1 MPSDEQ
7 LRYYLKRV
15 VGDLDEANARVRE
28 LEQKDSEP
36 IAIVGMACR
45 FPGGVR
51 DPEQLWHLVAEG
63 RDAISTFP
71 SNRGWDLEGLYHPD
85 ADHPGTAYTREGG
98 FLHDA
103 ADFDAAFFGIS
114 PNEARAM
121 DPQQR
126 LLLEC
131 SWEAIESAGIDPL
144 SLRQSRTGV
153 FAGLMYQD
161 YAILASGDE
170 SALDHLGTGTSGSV
184 GSGRIA
190 YALGLEGPAVTI
202 DTACSS
208 SLVAMH
214 LAAHSLRAGDTSL
227 ALAGGVAL
235 MATPGML
242 VAFTKQ
248 RALSRDGRCKPFSD
262 DADGTGFSE
271 GAGVVLLERLSD
283 ARRNGHQVH
292 AIVRG
297 SAVNSDGASN
307 GLSAPNGPSQQ
318 RVIAQALASARLGPD
333 AVDVVEAHGTG
344 TTLGDPIEAQ
354 ALLATYGK
362 HRDPGRP
369 LRLGSIK
376 SNFGHTQAAAG
387 MAGVIKMVEAMR
399 HGVMPKSL
407 HVGRPSEKVDWDSGA
422 VKVLDEA
429 LPWPDTGQP
438 RRSGVSS
445 FGISGTNA
453 HVILEEPEA
462 VPAAETSV
470 TVAGGTTDRV
480 PILLSAKS
488 TEAVRAQASRLR
500 THLTDHPDLA
510 LADVGRALATRRA
523 VFEHRAGFVAS
534 GRDDLLTRLAEL
546 EETVRAR
553 PSGKVLFVFPGQ
565 GSQWAGMAVSLLEES
580 EIFARRVGE
589 CAAAL
594 EEFLDWS
601 VLDVLRGVPGAP
613 SLDRIDVV
621 QPALWSMMVALA
633 DVWRG
638 HGVTPAGVVGH
649 SQGEVAAACFIGAL
663 SLRDGARIIATR
675 SKLWTQ
681 LEGLGATH
689 TVSLPA
695 DEVARRIEP
704 WGAALSIASDNG
716 PQSTTVS
723 GERRAVDEL
732 AAELD
737 QDEVPNRRI
746 RGIGVAAHS
755 AQVDVFH
762 ERLLD
767 ELRPVTGLS
776 SDIPLYSTVTG
787 DVMDTTRMDAV
798 HWWENAR
805 NPVRFQQAV
814 RKALAGGID
823 GFVEVSPHPTL
834 LPAVEEIVLDAG
846 VRAAT
851 APTLRRDEGGTERV
865 LAALTEAYTQGV
877 QVDWGTVFT
886 GDTAP
891 VVPLPPYAFQHRR
904 YWAEPT
910 LSAVPVA
917 AAGAPADQWRY
928 RVRWRPMADAPV
940 PASWGR
946 WAVLTPGTAEDKAV
960 ADALRRRGAHVDV
973 ITMDGREDL
982 EAALRETDCAVSLY
996 ALGDEHTLFDS
1007 VRLFQRFEA
1016 SASTGRL
1023 WCVTREA
1030 VAASESDAPGRLEQA
1045 GLWAFGR
1052 VVALEHPTRWGGLVD
1067 LPARTGERTWD
1078 LLTEALGR
1086 TDGEDQMAV
1095 RESGLLARRLVRAA
1109 PRGSGEPEW
1118 KPRGTVLVTGG
1129 TSGVGALMA
1138 RWLAKTGAE
1147 RLVLTSRRG
1156 PDAPGIDEL
1165 TAELE
1170 ESGAKVRVVAC
1181 DVSDRDAVAK
1191 LLDGA
1196 GVDAVFHSAG
1206 ALTGAAT
1213 VEIDEAHLAE
1223 TLAAKARGAWHLHE
1237 LAGDLDAFV
1246 LVSSGAGVW
1255 GGGGQGAYAVANAQ
1269 LDALAELRRSQG
1281 LPATAVAW
1289 GGWGGG
1295 GTLAHD
1301 PATAEALRRR
1311 GNRMMDPDLAIGAM
1325 HGALDDGDTTLV
1337 VADIDWTLFAP
1348 TFTIGRPAPLL
1359 AEIPEAAPQ
1368 APVTGPEAARRP
1380 SEAIPDLV
1388 RRLVASVLGHGSA
1401 SDIDPEQSLA
1411 EAGFDSLMSIRLRNA
1426 LAEATGKRL
1435 QADLAFAYPTVAA
1448 ISELLSDETSE
1459 EGDGTP
1465 GRPDPSDTL
1474 YAFFRSAWEQDRIG
1488 DGYQLLNAA
1497 ADLRPTFGLAEASEN
1512 RVPAVRLSR
1521 GEAEPMV
1528 ILFSTY
1534 VAIGGV
1540 HEYVRLSSH
1549 FRGRREVAVLQP
1561 PGFEREH
1568 ALPADLDVF
1577 LDAQAE
1583 AVLETADGR
1592 PFVLVGLS
1600 SGGTMAHAIA
1610 SRLERSGHAVAG
1622 VGLMDVYYHPE
1633 DIIDKFDGN
1642 LDAGMF
1648 AREETWTPMT
1658 TPRLTTAAWYLQLF
1672 GGWVPPAIDAPT
1684 LLMRASEPHSEP
1696 LSDRPEDWQ
1705 ATWDLPHRAVDVPGN
1720 HFTLVEQHAEQTAAA
1735 LEEWLTSL

>member
-1 MPSDEQ
+1 MTRSSCGTWSPRAGTRS
-7 LRYYLKRV
+7 RR
-15 VGDLDEANARVRE
+15 
-28 LEQKDSEP
+28 SP
-36 IAIVGMACR
+36 
-45 FPGGVR
+45 P
-51 DPEQLWHLVAEG
+51 
-63 RDAISTFP
+63 
-71 SNRGWDLEGLYHPD
+71 NRGWDLEGLYHPD

-98 FLHDA
+98 FVYEA
-103 ADFDAAFFGIS
+103 GDFDAAFFGIS

-144 SLRQSRTGV
+144 SLRESRTGV

-161 YAILASGDE
+161 YAILSSADE
-170 SALDHLGTGTSGSV
+170 SAQDHVGTGTSGSV

-271 GAGVVLLERLSD
+271 GAGVVMMERLSD

-292 AIVRG
+292 AIIRG

-318 RVIAQALASARLGPD
+318 RVIAQALANARLGPD
-333 AVDVVEAHGTG
+333 AVDIVEAHGTG
-344 TTLGDPIEAQ
+344 TKLGDPIEAQ
-354 ALLATYGK
+354 ALLATYGR
-362 HRDPGRP
+362 HRGHGRP

-376 SNFGHTQAAAG
+376 SNLGHTQAAAG

-407 HVGRPSEKVDWDSGA
+407 HVGKPSEKVDWTAGA
-422 VKVLDEA
+422 VTVLDEA
-429 LPWPDTGQP
+429 EPWPDTGQP
-438 RRSGVSS
+438 RRSAVSS

-453 HVILEEPEA
+453 HIILEEPES
-462 VPAAETSV
+462 VPQAETGV
-470 TVAGGTTDRV
+470 TAAGAATDRV

-488 TEAVRAQASRLR
+488 PDAVRAQASRLR
-500 THLTDHPDLA
+500 THLIAHPDLA

-534 GRDDLLTRLAEL
+534 SREDLLTRLAEL

-553 PSGKVLFVFPGQ
+553 PGGKVLFLFPGQ
-565 GSQWAGMAVSLLEES
+565 GSQWVGMGRALIDSS
-580 EIFARRVGE
+580 EVFARRIGE
-589 CAAAL
+589 CAAAMD
-594 EEFLDWS
+594 EFLDWS
-601 VLDVLRGVPGAP
+601 VIDVLRGEPGSP

-621 QPALWSMMVALA
+621 QPALWAMMVALG
-633 DVWRG
+633 DVWRE
-638 HGVTPAGVVGH
+638 HGVTPAGVMGH
-649 SQGEVAAACFIGAL
+649 SQGEVAAACFAGAL

-675 SKLWTQ
+675 SKLWTE
-681 LEGLGATH
+681 LVGKGGTH

-704 WGAALSIASDNG
+704 WGGALSIASDNG
-716 PQSTTVS
+716 PLSTTVS
-723 GERRAVDEL
+723 GELNALDEF
-732 AAELD
+732 AAELEAA
-737 QDEVPNRRI
+737 EVGNRRI
-746 RGIGVAAHS
+746 RGISVAAHS
-755 AQVDVFH
+755 AQVDIFH
-762 ERLLD
+762 ERLLTD
-767 ELRPVTGLS
+767 LAPVAPSGC
-776 SDIPLYSTVTG
+776 DIPLYSTVTG
-787 DVMDTTRMDAV
+787 DLVDTSRMDAE
-798 HWWENAR
+798 HWWNNAR
-805 NPVRFQQAV
+805 YPVRFQQAV

-823 GFVEVSPHPTL
+823 GVVEISPHPTL
-834 LPAVEEIVLDAG
+834 LPAVQEIADDTGARIATG
-846 VRAAT
+846 V
-851 APTLRRDEGGTERV
+851 TLRRDEGGPERV
-865 LAALTEAYTQGV
+865 LTALAEAWAQGV
-877 QVDWGTVFT
+877 RVDWDTVFT
-886 GDTAP
+886 GEPAP

-904 YWAEPT
+904 YWAEP
-910 LSAVPVA
+910 SAPAAVAA

-928 RVRWRPMADAPV
+928 RVRWRPLSGAAA

-946 WAVLTPGTAEDKAV
+946 WVVLTPGTAEDKAV
-960 ADALRRRGAHVDV
+960 ADALRRRGADVDV
-973 ITMDGREDL
+973 VTLDGREDL
-982 EAALRETDCAVSLY
+982 EQELRDAHGVVSLL
-996 ALGDEHTLFDS
+996 ALEQERGLYDA

-1016 SASTGRL
+1016 SGSTGRL

-1030 VAASESDAPGRLEQA
+1030 VSTSDADAPGGLEQA
-1045 GLWAFGR
+1045 GMWAFGR

-1067 LPARTGERTWD
+1067 LPTRTGERTWD

-1109 PRGSGEPEW
+1109 PRGAGESEW
-1118 KPRGTVLVTGG
+1118 RPHGTVLVTGG

-1138 RWLAKTGAE
+1138 RWLARAGAE

-1156 PDAPGIDEL
+1156 PDAPGVEEL
-1165 TAELE
+1165 TAELR
-1170 ESGAKVRVVAC
+1170 ESGAEVDVRAC
-1181 DVSDRDAVAK
+1181 DVSDRDAVAE
-1191 LLDGA
+1191 LLSGVD
-1196 GVDAVFHSAG
+1196 VDAVFHSAG

-1213 VEIDEAHLAE
+1213 LDIDEAHL
-1223 TLAAKARGAWHLHE
+1223 TDSLAAKATGAWNLHE
-1237 LAGDLDAFV
+1237 LAGDLYAFV

-1255 GGGGQGAYAVANAQ
+1255 GGGGQGAYAAANAR

-1281 LPATAVAW
+1281 LPATSVAW

-1301 PATAEALRRR
+1301 PATAESLRRR

-1325 HGALDDGDTTLV
+1325 HGALADGDATLV

-1368 APVTGPEAARRP
+1368 AAAAGEGASRRP
-1380 SEAIPDLV
+1380 AETIPDLV
-1388 RRLVASVLGHGSA
+1388 RRLVALVLGHGSA
-1401 SDIDPEQSLA
+1401 AEIDPEQSLA

-1448 ISELLSDETSE
+1448 ITELLADEASQ

-1497 ADLRPTFGLAEASEN
+1497 ADLRPTFRVAEAAQN
-1512 RVPAVRLSR
+1512 RVPPVRLSR
-1521 GEAEPMV
+1521 GAAEPVV

-1540 HEYVRLSSH
+1540 HEYVRLASH
-1549 FRGRREVAVLQP
+1549 FRGKREVAVLQP

-1568 ALPADLDVF
+1568 ALPADLDTF

-1583 AVLETADGR
+1583 AVLETAGDR

-1600 SGGTMAHAIA
+1600 SGGTMAHAVA
-1610 SRLERSGHAVAG
+1610 SRLERSGHPVAG
-1622 VGLMDVYYHPE
+1622 VALMDVYFNPE
-1633 DIIDKFDGN
+1633 DIVTLFDGN

-1648 AREETWTPMT
+1648 EREETWTPMT
-1658 TPRLTTAAWYLQLF
+1658 TPRLTTAAWYLRLF
-1672 GGWVPPAIDAPT
+1672 GGWEPPAVDAPT
-1684 LLMRASEPHSEP
+1684 LLMRASEPHSPP
-1696 LSDRPEDWQ
+1696 LSERPEDWQ
-1705 ATWDLPHRAVDVPGN
+1705 ARWDLPHRAVDVPGN
-1720 HFTLVEQHAEQTAAA
+1720 HFTLVEEHAEQTAAA